1 MLNKREKFPT
11 CWIKQKSSPL
21 QGVLTLK
28 NTYFEPR
35 YVLVMPLDKEAHEH
49 RLRDR
54 GLYSEEQIEHTLKR
68 ADIYCKYNQD
78 HPGFFDMMISSGE
91 LFTAKAAIITL
102 VFFICF
108 SNPIS
113 RHGKMCCV
121 IACDQAHCLEQAHTL
136 LYPCHPCVTAVK
148 CKRSWSFFHK
158 CR

>member
-1 MLNKREKFPT
+1 MLNKKREKFPTSWIKGRKFPT
-11 CWIKQKSSPL
+11 CWIKPKRSPL

-91 LFTAKAAIITL
+91 LFTAKAGIITL
-102 VFFICF
+102 VFLFAF
-108 SNPIS
+108 PTPSADME
-113 RHGKMCCV
+113 RCV
-121 IACDQAHCLEQAHTL
+121 VWLPVTKLTVQSKHIHSSLHAIPVL
-136 LYPCHPCVTAVK
+136 LQ
-148 CKRSWSFFHK
+148 
-158 CR
+158 